1 MPTDPNWREPR
12 APAIAIW
19 TVFGLL
25 IGVAAAV
32 VLNLWLLAPI
42 VGGGLGLLYGLFT
55 TRRRELPE
63 DD

>member
-1 MPTDPNWREPR
+1 MQKDPNWREPR

-19 TVFGLL
+19 TITGLL
-25 IGVAAAV
+25 VGVAAAV
-32 VLNLWLLAPI
+32 VLSLWVLAPV
-42 VGGGLGLLYGLFT
+42 VGAGLGLLYGVYA